1 MVVEGWVAFRPR
13 VYRFV
18 ARLWSEEQHN
28 LLEDHVRHA
37 QAIIFFIL
45 TSPA

>member
-18 ARLWSEEQHN
+18 TRFWSEEQHN
-28 LLEDHVRHA
+28 LLGAKFAAFERRWLESS
-37 QAIIFFIL
+37 FF
-45 TSPA
+45 SF